1 MIKIC
6 LRFYIATILCAVV
19 FSSAA
24 RAENP
29 LNAKTSLSN
38 TQSINSSKNCYNG
51 QNGKDGK
58 DGQNG
63 QDGQDGSNC
72 QDDNDN

>member
-6 LRFYIATILCAVV
+6 LRFYISTILCTFA
-19 FSSAA
+19 FTSAA
-24 RAENP
+24 HDENH
-29 LNAKTSLSN
+29 LKAKTFTSKP
-38 TQSINSSKNCYNG
+38 QSINNNQNCYNG
-51 QNGKDGK
+51 RDGKDGK

-63 QDGQDGSNC
+63 QDGENGSNC